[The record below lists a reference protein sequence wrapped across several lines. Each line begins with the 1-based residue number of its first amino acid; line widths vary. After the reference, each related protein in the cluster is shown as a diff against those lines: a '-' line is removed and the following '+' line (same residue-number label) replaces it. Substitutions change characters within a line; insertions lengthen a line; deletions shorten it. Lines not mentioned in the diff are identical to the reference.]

1 MKENIKNMDLGK
13 IDNSSKKK
21 PEIELGKIDSK
32 LKEKK
37 DIDLGRIYENDTKSD
52 IVEEEIEEEEKD

>member
-1 MKENIKNMDLGK
+1 MDLGK
-13 IDNSSKKK
+13 IYSKSKKK